1 MVVAFQHCEFIGHE
15 SAIPLLAKA
24 DIADDLDGG
33 TIILP
38 GEEGLTA
45 FVSERGKLRVWGASL
60 RSSLARRSRRSVSKR
75 RGKVKSS
82 PSPS

>member
-38 GEEGLTA
+38 GEEGLQPSCPSA
-45 FVSERGKLRVWGASL
+45 ASFG
-60 RSSLARRSRRSVSKR
+60 SAARACAQAWQGVPA
-75 RGKVKSS
+75 GE
-82 PSPS
+82 